1 MTYDPNSVDPQIQVN
16 ITSTISG
23 NMANKDRTSHKFQY
37 SSGTTGEFEFPP
49 TAAPLVFPGLDY
61 IALQSNDD
69 EEAKKMK
76 NRLKRGKLFVDN
88 YMDRRAQA
96 KFVSATPSYVSIG

>member
-1 MTYDPNSVDPQIQVN
+1 MTYDPNSVDSQTQVN

-23 NMANKDRTSHKFQY
+23 NMANRDRTSHKFQY
-37 SSGTTGEFEFPP
+37 SSGTTGKFEFPP
-49 TAAPLVFPGLDY
+49 TAPLVFPGLDY

-96 KFVSATPSYVSIG
+96 KFVSTNPSSVSIG